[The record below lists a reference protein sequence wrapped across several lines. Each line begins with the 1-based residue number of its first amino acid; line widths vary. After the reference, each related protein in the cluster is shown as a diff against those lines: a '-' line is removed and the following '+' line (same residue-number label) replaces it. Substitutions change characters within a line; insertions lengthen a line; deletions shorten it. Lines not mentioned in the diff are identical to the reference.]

1 MIKEKSKLITV
12 LTVFLYSITLN
23 MNSAFCQ
30 VPTKGIFDDNSDI
43 GAVKLPGG
51 VIYNPAL
58 QEYTMHGSGENI
70 WFDRDEFH
78 FLWKSI
84 SGDFIMQARIRF
96 IGEGVHEHR
105 KIGIMI
111 RDTLSTGSAHISA
124 VVHGDGLASLQ
135 FRKTAGSSTEEIKS
149 EYTYPDIIRIERR
162 GDTFIMS
169 AAKFGEP
176 FTSTSIEGVKLNDN
190 VFTGL
195 FICSHNA
202 EVLEKA
208 LFDNVRII
216 IPAKEDFIPYTDY
229 IGSNI
234 EVMDVNTGLREILYS
249 SPLSLQAPNWTG
261 DGKKLIYNSRGLIY
275 SFDISNKTIK
285 EINTG
290 FANNNNND
298 HVLSFDGKLLGI
310 SHHSIDDDNRS
321 IIYTLPVGGGT
332 PERITA
338 EGPSYLHGFS
348 PDGEYLVY
356 TGARNG
362 NYDIYR
368 ISRSK
373 KEEIRLTV
381 TPGLDD
387 GSEYAPDGKYIYFN
401 SSRTGTM
408 QIWRMKPD
416 GSDQQQLTFDKLNDW
431 FPHVS
436 PDGKNIVFL
445 SFREEVSPDAHPFY
459 KNVYIR
465 MMPAAGGEPKI
476 IAYVY
481 GGQGTINVNSWSPD
495 SRKIAFISNTV
506 IE

>member
-30 VPTKGIFDDNSDI
+30 VSTKGIFDNNSDI
-43 GAVKLPGG
+43 GAVNLTGG

-58 QEYTMHGSGENI
+58 QEYAMHGSGENI

-149 EYTYPDIIRIERR
+149 ENTYPDIIQIERQ

-169 AAKFGEP
+169 AARYGEP
-176 FTSTSIEGVKLNDN
+176 FTSTSIGGIELNDN
-190 VFTGL
+190 VFAGL

-208 LFDNVRII
+208 VFDNVRII

-275 SFDISNKTIK
+275 SFDIKNKTVN

-298 HVLSFDGKLLGI
+298 HVLSFGGKLLGI

-321 IIYTLPVGGGT
+321 IIYTLPAGGGT

-356 TGARNG
+356 TGARDG

-368 ISRSK
+368 ISGSK

-381 TPGLDD
+381 APGLDD
-387 GSEYAPDGKYIYFN
+387 GPEYAPDGKYIYFN
-401 SSRTGTM
+401 SSRTGAM

-445 SFREEVSPDAHPFY
+445 SFPEDVSPDDHPFY
-459 KNVYIR
+459 KHVYIR
-465 MMPAAGGEPKI
+465 MMPAEGGEPKI

-481 GGQGTINVNSWSPD
+481 GGQGTVNVNSWSPD

>member
-1 MIKEKSKLITV
+1 
-12 LTVFLYSITLN
+12 
-23 MNSAFCQ
+23 
-30 VPTKGIFDDNSDI
+30 
-43 GAVKLPGG
+43 
-51 VIYNPAL
+51 
-58 QEYTMHGSGENI
+58 
-70 WFDRDEFH
+70 
-78 FLWKSI
+78 
-84 SGDFIMQARIRF
+84 
-96 IGEGVHEHR
+96 
-105 KIGIMI
+105 
-111 RDTLSTGSAHISA
+111 
-124 VVHGDGLASLQ
+124 
-135 FRKTAGSSTEEIKS
+135 
-149 EYTYPDIIRIERR
+149 
-162 GDTFIMS
+162 
-169 AAKFGEP
+169 
-176 FTSTSIEGVKLNDN
+176 
-190 VFTGL
+190 L

-208 LFDNVRII
+208 VFDNVRII
-216 IPAKEDFIPYTDY
+216 IPAKEDFITYTDY

-275 SFDISNKTIK
+275 SFDIKNKTVN

-298 HVLSFDGKLLGI
+298 HVLSFGGKLLGI

-321 IIYTLPVGGGT
+321 IIYTLPAGGGT

-356 TGARNG
+356 TGARGG

-368 ISRSK
+368 ISGSK

-381 TPGLDD
+381 APGLDD
-387 GSEYAPDGKYIYFN
+387 GPEYSPDGKYIYFN
-401 SSRTGTM
+401 SSRTGAM

-416 GSDQQQLTFDKLNDW
+416 GSNQQQLTFDGLNDW

-445 SFREEVSPDAHPFY
+445 SFPEDVSPDDHPFY
-459 KNVYIR
+459 RHVYIR
-465 MMPAAGGEPKI
+465 MMPAEGGEPKI

-481 GGQGTINVNSWSPD
+481 GGQGTVNVNSWSPD